1 MSTFSKNKTFKE
13 NTLIRLY
20 TSTKFKYCSDIKLGA
35 LIEMEQIHLDG
46 TVKPAAW
53 LTDDI
58 KYVAY
63 GDDKEV
69 YFFDRELLIKISHTK
84 VIKDYP
90 KTKTKGF
97 HLTQKELKEYCSF
110 YF

>member
-1 MSTFSKNKTFKE
+1 MKTFASNKDFVDS
-13 NTLIRLY
+13 TLIRLY
-20 TSTKFKYCSDIKLGA
+20 RQTKFKYCSDIKLGA
-35 LIEMEQIHLDG
+35 LVEMSQIHLDG

-58 KYVAY
+58 KYVAF
-63 GDDKEV
+63 GDSTIA
-69 YFFDRELLIKISHTK
+69 YFFDKELLIKISHTK

-97 HLTQKELKEYCSF
+97 HLTQHELEEYCTFS
-110 YF
+110 Y